1 MCTGRC
7 IEGEVNKMILII
19 DNYDSFTYN
28 LYQLIGEIESEVT
41 VRRNDEVTI
50 EEIQELK
57 PEAIIISPGP
67 GNPTNERDFGICSRV
82 ITELGGEIP
91 ILGVC
96 LGHQGI
102 FATFGGEIIRTDPVH
117 GKTSD
122 ILHNGDELFRGTSN
136 PLIAARYH
144 SLLCNSQTVPKCM
157 DVIAETDD
165 GLIMAI
171 KHRSKPIIGLQF
183 HPESVGTDEGITILK
198 NFMKVGV

>member
-1 MCTGRC
+1 
-7 IEGEVNKMILII
+7 MILII

-102 FATFGGEIIRTDPVH
+102 FATFGGEIIRTEPVH
-117 GKTSD
+117 VRPVIYYTMVMNFSGEPVTLSS
-122 ILHNGDELFRGTSN
+122 LHD
-136 PLIAARYH
+136 
-144 SLLCNSQTVPKCM
+144 
-157 DVIAETDD
+157 
-165 GLIMAI
+165 
-171 KHRSKPIIGLQF
+171 
-183 HPESVGTDEGITILK
+183 TIP
-198 NFMKVGV
+198 

>member
-1 MCTGRC
+1 
-7 IEGEVNKMILII
+7 MILIV

-28 LYQLIGEIESEVT
+28 LYQLLGEIERDII

-50 EEIQELK
+50 EEIRELK

-67 GNPTNERDFGICSRV
+67 GNPTNERDFGICSR
-82 ITELGGEIP
+82 IIKELGGEIP

-102 FATFGGEIIRTDPVH
+102 FATFGGEIIRTEPVH
-117 GKTSD
+117 GKTNE
-122 ILHNGDELFRGTSN
+122 IFHNGDELFRGTTN
-136 PLIAARYH
+136 PLVAARYH
-144 SLLCNSQTVPKCM
+144 SLLCNSKTVPECM
-157 DVIAETDD
+157 DVIAKTDD

-171 KHRSKPIIGLQF
+171 KHRSKPIVGLQF
-183 HPESVGTDEGITILK
+183 HPESVGTDEGINILK

>member
-1 MCTGRC
+1 
-7 IEGEVNKMILII
+7 MILII

-28 LYQLIGEIESEVT
+28 LYQLIGEIRSDVI
-41 VRRNDEVTI
+41 VLRNDEVTVD
-50 EEIQELK
+50 EIRELK

-67 GNPTNERDFGICSRV
+67 GNPTIERDFGVCSRV

-102 FATFGGEIIRTDPVH
+102 FATFGGEIIRTEPIH
-117 GKTSD
+117 GKTSE
-122 ILHNGDELFRGTSN
+122 IFHNGDELFHRTSN

-144 SLLCNSQTVPKCM
+144 SLLCNSETVPECM
-157 DVIAETDD
+157 KIIAETAD

-171 KHRSKPIIGLQF
+171 KHRNKPIVGLQF
-183 HPESVGTDEGITILK
+183 HPESVGTDEGIILLK
-198 NFMKVGV
+198 NFLKVGV